1 MAQLIEKLDKT
12 LAEHKIVLNDPKRE
26 KIIQESLD
34 NKEACLSAN
43 GALVTWTPPEST
55 GRSPKDTVLV
65 KRPESENT
73 IDWTS
78 PNCIPITPETF
89 DMAWEDAMQFISE
102 KEKIYVSNRTLIAD
116 LSYGVKVKTVCDQ
129 ALHTLFTYN

>member
-129 ALHTLFTYN
+129 ALHTLFT